1 MIPKEKVSLCSACGS
16 CPEVLVYDDEV
27 RIGEEG
33 NMVRLTKEE
42 WNALV
47 EKIENGDLSKI

>member
-16 CPEVLVYDDEV
+16 CPEVEIYDNEV

-33 NMVRLTKEE
+33 NMVTLRIEE

-47 EKIENGDLSKI
+47 EKIEKGELRKL